1 MKLGF
6 CSYNAHQA
14 ISVYLKASSK
24 NKYETFNTCSQNMRF
39 LMNIETFKTFD
50 QSFENS
56 APPVE
61 DVCLIK
67 APFYYIESL
76 FFNTSTPEMIHCTM
90 EQIHLYQAIT
100 LISSK
105 SFFLKLLF
113 SNCFSRK
120 TDCYV
125 IGSS

>member
-24 NKYETFNTCSQNMRF
+24 NEYETFNTFNQNMRF

-56 APPVE
+56 SPPVE

-67 APFYYIESL
+67 VPFYYIESL
-76 FFNTSTPEMIHCTM
+76 FFNTSAPEMIYCTM
-90 EQIHLYQAIT
+90 EQIHLYKAIT

-105 SFFLKLLF
+105 SFF
-113 SNCFSRK
+113 
-120 TDCYV
+120 
-125 IGSS
+125 

>member
-6 CSYNAHQA
+6 CSYNAHQV

-24 NKYETFNTCSQNMRF
+24 NEYETFNTFNQNMRF
-39 LMNIETFKTFD
+39 LMNIETFKTFN
-50 QSFENS
+50 QRFENS
-56 APPVE
+56 SPLVE

-76 FFNTSTPEMIHCTM
+76 FFNRSAPEMIYCTM
-90 EQIHLYQAIT
+90 EQIDLYKVKTQ
-100 LISSK
+100 ISSK

-120 TDCYV
+120 IDCYV

>member
-6 CSYNAHQA
+6 CSYNAYQV

-24 NKYETFNTCSQNMRF
+24 NEYETFNTFNQR
-39 LMNIETFKTFD
+39 
-50 QSFENS
+50 FENS
-56 APPVE
+56 SPLVE

-76 FFNTSTPEMIHCTM
+76 FFNISAPEMIYCTM
-90 EQIHLYQAIT
+90 EQIDLYKAKTQ
-100 LISSK
+100 ISSK

-113 SNCFSRK
+113 SNWFSRK
-120 TDCYV
+120 IDWYV
-125 IGSS
+125 IVSS